1 MEMMDYN
8 IEEKTY
14 TLNLGPQHPST
25 HGVLRVLL
33 EMEGE
38 FISKAEPVI
47 GYGHRAHEHMAEN
60 RSYLQFLP
68 NMGRVDYL
76 HALAFNQGYCMAVEK
91 LIGVTVPERG
101 EFIRVICSELN
112 RISSHLLWV
121 GAYLLDLGAF
131 TPILYCFDD
140 RENLLDLLDR
150 ITGSRLT
157 YCFYRFGGV
166 PEDLDDEFIS
176 GTRAFSKRLRAR
188 FKDYDNLVTKNVIFI
203 NRARDVGFITREQC
217 LKYGLT
223 GPMVRGSGIPYDI
236 RKSEPYSAYPL
247 FDFEIPIGAKG
258 DIYDRYLVRMREME
272 QSLRIIEQALDKL
285 PGGPIMA
292 EKVPKRIKP
301 AAGEVYQAVETARG
315 EFGCYIV
322 SQGDIKPYRIKLRVP
337 SFANLSIL
345 PEIAVDTLVADLVA
359 ILGSVDVVVPEI
371 DR

>member
-1 MEMMDYN
+1 MIELG

-33 EMEGE
+33 EMDGE
-38 FISKAEPVI
+38 YITKAEPVI
-47 GYGHRAHEHMAEN
+47 GYGHRGHEHMAEN
-60 RSYLQFLP
+60 RNYLQFLP

-91 LIGVTVPERG
+91 LVGLTVPERA
-101 EFIRVICSELN
+101 EYIRVILSEFN
-112 RISSHLLWV
+112 RISSHLLWI

-131 TPILYCFDD
+131 TPILYSFDD
-140 RENLLDLLDR
+140 RENILDLLDR

-166 PEDLDDEFIS
+166 PLDLDDEFIA
-176 GTRAFSKRLRAR
+176 GARAFIKRLRGRWA
-188 FKDYDNLVTKNVIFI
+188 DYDNLVTKNVIFI
-203 NRARDVGFITREQC
+203 NRVKDVGFITKEQC

-236 RKSEPYSAYPL
+236 RKSEPYSAYPD
-247 FDFEIPIGAKG
+247 FDFEIPIGETG
-258 DIYDRYLVRMREME
+258 DIMDRYLVRMREME

-285 PGGPIMA
+285 PNGPIMA
-292 EKVPKRIKP
+292 DKVPKRLKP
-301 AAGEVYQAVETARG
+301 AEGEVYQAVETARG

-337 SFANLSIL
+337 SFGNLSIL
-345 PEIAVDTLVADLVA
+345 PELAVDTLVADLVA

>member
-1 MEMMDYN
+1 MIELG

-33 EMEGE
+33 EMDGE
-38 FISKAEPVI
+38 YITKAEPVI

-60 RSYLQFLP
+60 RNYLQFLP
-68 NMGRVDYL
+68 NLARVDYL

-91 LIGVTVPERG
+91 LIGITVPERA
-101 EFIRVICSELN
+101 EYIRVILSEFN
-112 RISSHLLWV
+112 RISSHLLWM
-121 GAYLLDLGAF
+121 GAYLMDLGAF
-131 TPILYCFDD
+131 TPILYSFDD
-140 RENLLDLLDR
+140 REHILDLLDR

-166 PEDLDDEFIS
+166 PVDLDDEFIT
-176 GTRAFSKRLRAR
+176 GARAFIKRLRSRWA
-188 FKDYDNLVTKNVIFI
+188 DYDNLVTKNVIFI
-203 NRARDVGFITREQC
+203 NRAKDVGFITKEQC
-217 LKYGLT
+217 LRYGLT

-236 RKSEPYSAYPL
+236 RKSEPYSAYPAL
-247 FDFEIPIGAKG
+247 DFEIPIGDQG
-258 DIYDRYLVRMREME
+258 DIMDRYLVRMREME

-285 PGGPIMA
+285 PEGPIMA
-292 EKVPKRIKP
+292 EKVPKRLKP

-322 SQGDIKPYRIKLRVP
+322 SQGDVKPYRIKLRVP
-337 SFANLSIL
+337 SFGNLSIL
-345 PEIAVDTLVADLVA
+345 PELAVDTLVADLVA
-359 ILGSVDVVVPEI
+359 ILGSVDVVIPEI

>member
-1 MEMMDYN
+1 MIELG

-38 FISKAEPVI
+38 YITKAEPVI
-47 GYGHRAHEHMAEN
+47 GYGHRGHEHMAEN
-60 RSYLQFLP
+60 RNYHQFLP
-68 NMGRVDYL
+68 NMARVDYL

-91 LIGVTVPERG
+91 LLGITVPERA
-101 EFIRVICSELN
+101 EYLRVILSEFN
-112 RISSHLLWV
+112 RIASHLLWV

-140 RENLLDLLDR
+140 RENILDLLDR

-166 PEDLDDEFIS
+166 TMDLDDEFIAGS
-176 GTRAFSKRLRAR
+176 RGFIKRLRSR

-203 NRARDVGFITREQC
+203 NRAKGVGFISKEQC

-236 RKSEPYSAYPL
+236 RKSEPYSAYPA
-247 FDFEIPIGAKG
+247 FDFEIPIGDKG
-258 DIYDRYLVRMREME
+258 DIMDRYLVRMREME
-272 QSLRIIEQALDKL
+272 QCLRIIEQALDKL
-285 PGGPIMA
+285 PNGPIMA
-292 EKVPKRIKP
+292 EKVPKRVKP
-301 AAGEVYQAVETARG
+301 AEGEVYQAVETARG

-322 SQGDIKPYRIKLRVP
+322 SQGDVKPYRIKLRVP
-337 SFANLSIL
+337 SFGNLSIL
-345 PEIAVDTLVADLVA
+345 PELAVDTLVADLVA
-359 ILGSVDVVVPEI
+359 ILGSVDVVIPEI

>member
-1 MEMMDYN
+1 MIELDL
-8 IEEKTY
+8 EEKTY
-14 TLNLGPQHPST
+14 QLNLGPQHPST

-33 EMEGE
+33 EMQGE
-38 FISKAEPVI
+38 YITKAEPVI
-47 GYGHRAHEHMAEN
+47 GYGHRGHEHMAEN
-60 RSYLQFLP
+60 RNYHQFLP

-76 HALAFNQGYCMAVEK
+76 HALAYNQGYCMAVEK
-91 LIGVTVPERG
+91 LLGITVPERA
-101 EFIRVICSELN
+101 EYLRVILSEFN
-112 RISSHLLWV
+112 RIASHLLWV

-140 RENLLDLLDR
+140 RENILDLLDR

-166 PEDLDDEFIS
+166 TMDLDDEFIAGS
-176 GTRAFSKRLRAR
+176 RAFIKRLRGR

-203 NRARDVGFITREQC
+203 NRAKGVGFISKEQC

-236 RKSEPYSAYPL
+236 RKSEPYSAYPA
-247 FDFEIPIGAKG
+247 FDFEIPIGDKG
-258 DIYDRYLVRMREME
+258 DIMDRYLVRLREMG

-285 PGGPIMA
+285 PNGSIMA
-292 EKVPKRIKP
+292 EKVPKRVKP
-301 AAGEVYQAVETARG
+301 AEGEVYQAVETARG

-322 SQGDIKPYRIKLRVP
+322 SQGDVKPYRIKLRVP
-337 SFANLSIL
+337 SFGNLSIL
-345 PEIAVDTLVADLVA
+345 PELAVDTLVADLVA
-359 ILGSVDVVVPEI
+359 ILGSVDVVIPEI

>member
-1 MEMMDYN
+1 MIELG

-38 FISKAEPVI
+38 YITKAEPVI
-47 GYGHRAHEHMAEN
+47 GYGHRGHEHMAEN
-60 RSYLQFLP
+60 RNYHQFLP

-76 HALAFNQGYCMAVEK
+76 HPLAYNQCYCMAVEK
-91 LIGVTVPERG
+91 LLGITVPERA
-101 EFIRVICSELN
+101 EYIRVILSEFN
-112 RISSHLLWV
+112 RLSSHLLWI

-140 RENLLDLLDR
+140 RENIQDLLDR

-166 PEDLDDEFIS
+166 PLDIDDEFIA
-176 GTRAFSKRLRAR
+176 GARVFIKRLRSR
-188 FKDYDNLVTKNVIFI
+188 YKDYNNLVTKNVIFI
-203 NRARDVGFITREQC
+203 NRAKNVGFITKEQC

-236 RKSEPYSAYPL
+236 RKSEPYSAYPD
-247 FDFEIPIGAKG
+247 FDFEIPIGDKG
-258 DIYDRYLVRMREME
+258 DIMDRYLVRLREME
-272 QSLRIIEQALDKL
+272 QSLRIIEQALNKL
-285 PGGPIMA
+285 PNGPIMA
-292 EKVPKRIKP
+292 EKVPKRVKP
-301 AAGEVYQAVETARG
+301 AEGEVYQAVETARG
-315 EFGCYIV
+315 EFGIYIV

-337 SFANLSIL
+337 SFGNLSIL
-345 PEIAVDTLVADLVA
+345 PELAVDTLVADLVA
-359 ILGSVDVVVPEI
+359 ILGSVDVVIPEI